1 MATISIK
8 NIAQAIYESSREK
21 DESSL
26 NILMKDVVVFIN
38 KKRLLAKSDKILT
51 ALEKIIDEDNQIT
64 RVKISSHRKLED
76 REKKEIED
84 FIKKKYKSKEVELS
98 ITEDEKLLGG
108 IKIETGDEILDMTLS
123 NKVQKLQN
131 YLIEN

>member
-51 ALEKIIDEDNQIT
+51 ALEKIIDQDNQIT

-98 ITEDEKLLGG
+98 IIEDEKLLGG
-108 IKIETGDEILDMTLS
+108 IKIETGDEILDMTL
-123 NKVQKLQN
+123 
-131 YLIEN
+131 

>member
-21 DESSL
+21 DEASL
-26 NILMKDVVVFIN
+26 NILMKDVVSLIN
-38 KKRLLAKSDKILT
+38 KKRLITKSDKILK
-51 ALEKIIDEDNQIT
+51 ALEKIIDSENNVT
-64 RVKISSHRKLED
+64 RVKMSSHSKLED
-76 REKKEIED
+76 KDKKGIEE

-98 ITEDEKLLGG
+98 IMEDKNLLGG
-108 IKIETGDEILDMTLS
+108 IKIEIGDEILNMTLS

-131 YLIEN
+131 YLTEN